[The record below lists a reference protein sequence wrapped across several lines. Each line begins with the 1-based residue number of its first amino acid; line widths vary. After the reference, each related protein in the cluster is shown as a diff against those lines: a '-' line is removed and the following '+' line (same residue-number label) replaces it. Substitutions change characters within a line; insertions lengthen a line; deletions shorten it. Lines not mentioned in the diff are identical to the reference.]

1 MQKTPRLVGLLT
13 ALFVG
18 LLVAVSVQAF
28 SQPQASTRS
37 ANQQNLAVDTNQLPT
52 VPIEVKQ
59 ATLVPFEGTI
69 VSETPPPIEVS
80 SVMTTSQ
87 FPTQVVPTAEP
98 VAESP
103 ALASLA
109 TDETALFSTDFSTAN
124 LVDWQYDTLF
134 WDPQPAPAWY
144 IKNDQYAQGVLA
156 APENR
161 EAITS
166 LNDTMA
172 FPPVMLTG
180 DGGIEVSARAGSAE
194 YVGLVMGDRAAQNY
208 VVMLLGTSAAYGIG
222 SPGLNAVHLSDNTPR
237 FLIQEPKAVIANKQ
251 WYRLKMELVDGI
263 VTMQVENG
271 EAYTLPVPDGL
282 DIQHVGV
289 YAGSGGYA
297 YFDHLRVFGTE
308 EEQQ

>member
-1 MQKTPRLVGLLT
+1 MQKKTRLAGLLT

-28 SQPQASTRS
+28 SQPQTSTKL
-37 ANQQNLAVDTNQLPT
+37 ANQQLLAVDAKPFPT
-52 VPIEVKQ
+52 IEVKQ
-59 ATLVPFEGTI
+59 ATLVPFEGNI
-69 VSETPPPIEVS
+69 VSQTPPPIEVS

-98 VAESP
+98 IAEAP

-109 TDETALFSTDFSTAN
+109 TDETVLFSTDFSTDN
-124 LVDWQYDTLF
+124 LADWQYDTLF
-134 WDPQPAPAWY
+134 WDPQPAPAWH
-144 IKNDQYAQGVLA
+144 IKNDRYAQGVLA

-172 FPPVMLTG
+172 FVPVTLTG
-180 DGGIEVSARAGSAE
+180 DGGIEVRARAGSAE
-194 YVGLVMGDRAAQNY
+194 YVGLVMGDRAEQNY
-208 VVMLLGTSAAYGIG
+208 MVMLLGTSAAYGIG

-237 FLIQEPKAVIANKQ
+237 FIIQEPKAVLANKQ
-251 WYRLKMELVDGI
+251 WYRLRMELADGM

-271 EAYTLPVPDGL
+271 EAYTLPVPAGL
-282 DIQHVGV
+282 DMHHVGL

-308 EEQQ
+308 KEQQ